1 MPKNVK
7 GGVNLS
13 FDNTEVAFAG
23 KSDYDLKRAYWLFKL
38 IGSNTLVKIS
48 KPFANLAV
56 DLHLPIGPI
65 VRQTLYID
73 TPENLIPVNI
83 LIADRNYRVK
93 ISPKDEEAVRKTA
106 ALINQKL
113 VEYKSLYAGSDT
125 QDYISMVLLWFTTEQ
140 QQNSQKLYE
149 IEAIQAQIDSMS
161 ASIDKVLVN
170 TNL

>member
-1 MPKNVK
+1 M
-7 GGVNLS
+7 
-13 FDNTEVAFAG
+13 
-23 KSDYDLKRAYWLFKL
+23 SDQL
-38 IGSNTLVKIS
+38 N
-48 KPFANLAV
+48 
-56 DLHLPIGPI
+56 
-65 VRQTLYID
+65 D
-73 TPENLIPVNI
+73 TPDNLIPVNI

-113 VEYKSLYAGSDT
+113 LEYKTLYAGSDT

-161 ASIDKVLVN
+161 AAIDKVLVN

>member
-1 MPKNVK
+1 M
-7 GGVNLS
+7 
-13 FDNTEVAFAG
+13 
-23 KSDYDLKRAYWLFKL
+23 SDQL
-38 IGSNTLVKIS
+38 N
-48 KPFANLAV
+48 
-56 DLHLPIGPI
+56 
-65 VRQTLYID
+65 D

-106 ALINQKL
+106 ALINKKM
-113 VEYKSLYAGSDT
+113 VEYKTLYAGSDT

-140 QQNSQKLYE
+140 QQNGQKLFE
-149 IEAIQAQIDSMS
+149 MEDIQAQIDSMS